1 MKWTGLN
8 ELREKFLEFFESKGC
23 LRLPSFSLVPKDDNS
38 LLLINSGMAPM
49 KKYFTGE
56 VTPPRK
62 RVTTCQK
69 CIRTPDIERVGITAR
84 HGTFF
89 EMLGNFSFGD
99 YFKHEAT
106 AWAWEFFTKVL
117 EMPPEKLYV
126 SIYEDDD
133 EAFDIWTK
141 EVGVDP
147 SHMARKITSGN
158 TVQVLAVL
166 VRKFTLTVV
175 TKRAAADQ
183 TVMWA
188 VNVTVLLRFGTLY
201 LLSLRMTAR
210 VTTLLLNIRT
220 LIQVWDLK
228 DLPVLCR
235 VLTTFSSLTQ
245 FRTL

>member
-1 MKWTGLN
+1 MFKTPQL
-8 ELREKFLEFFESKGC
+8 FTCSKG
-23 LRLPSFSLVPKDDNS
+23 RQQPSAYQQRYGSYE
-38 LLLINSGMAPM
+38 
-49 KKYFTGE
+49 KYFTGE

-147 SHMARKITSGN
+147 SHMVRLGKEDNFWEHGSGPCGPCSEIYFDRGDEKGCGRPDCH
-158 TVQVLAVL
+158 VGCECD
-166 VRKFTLTVV
+166 R
-175 TKRAAADQ
+175 
-183 TVMWA
+183 
-188 VNVTVLLRFGTLY
+188 LLRFGTLY
-201 LLSLRMTAR
+201 LLSLRVTAK